1 MIMKKT
7 LVYLRYILPAC
18 FAILTVAAAFIP
30 CVAFTL
36 EMNKLETRS
45 LVAVMS
51 DAWKQCRHYLSGASS
66 MQSDATA
73 AFSLWITVGIIV
85 TVIATVAIVG
95 LSVWSS
101 VMSVRVIRPGTDD
114 ETTVNARR
122 LLCRVFPGK
131 VWYLVANL
139 LIIIPAA
146 FPNYMAIIYT
156 RVLYLS
162 TEVKNGL
169 MWIVIAFAVIEVALV
184 IVSAR
189 YEKELDMDVFAIR
202 TQDEE

>member
-1 MIMKKT
+1 MKKSI
-7 LVYLRYILPAC
+7 VYLRYILPAC
-18 FAILTVAAAFIP
+18 FALLTVAAAFVP

-36 EMNKLETRS
+36 EMNRLETRS
-45 LVAVMS
+45 VAAIMS
-51 DAWKQCRHYLSGASS
+51 DAWQECRHYLSGASS

-73 AFSLWITVGIIV
+73 AFSVWVTVGIIV
-85 TVIATVAIVG
+85 TVIIAAAVVG
-95 LSVWSS
+95 VSAWAAVT
-101 VMSVRVIRPGTDD
+101 SVRAIRLPSDD
-114 ETTVNARR
+114 ETAINARR
-122 LLCRVFPGK
+122 LLCRVFPSK
-131 VWYLVANL
+131 VWHLAANL

-146 FPNYMAIIYT
+146 FPNYLAAIYT
-156 RVLYLS
+156 RVLYLN

-202 TQDEE
+202 TQGGE

>member
-1 MIMKKT
+1 MKKK
-7 LVYLRYILPAC
+7 LVYLRYVLPAC
-18 FAILTVAAAFIP
+18 FAILMVVAAFIP

-45 LVAVMS
+45 LAAVMR
-51 DAWKQCRHYLSGASS
+51 DAWQQCRHYLSGASS
-66 MQSDATA
+66 MQGDATA
-73 AFSLWITVGIIV
+73 MFSLWVTVGIIF

-101 VMSVRVIRPGTDD
+101 VMSVRVIRLPSDD
-114 ETTVNARR
+114 ERAISARSA
-122 LLCRVFPGK
+122 LCRLFPSK
-131 VWYLVANL
+131 VWHLAANL
-139 LIIIPAA
+139 LIIMPAA
-146 FPNYMAIIYT
+146 FPNYLAIIYT

-169 MWIVIAFAVIEVALV
+169 VWMVIGFAVIEVALV
-184 IVSAR
+184 LVSAR

-202 TQDEE
+202 TQGGEE